1 MPARKKSTPGPKPY
15 FYVYVMAYASAEV
28 KKRLESGE
36 PAQTGDLEADL
47 AHLATAEYKAAQAVY
62 RAGSNAYTNPPAHET
77 LIRVAHQT
85 TAAATSNHYLRR
97 LGLER
102 LLPALTA

>member
-47 AHLATAEYKAAQAVY
+47 VHMSTSEYKAAQAFY
-62 RAGSNAYTNPPAHET
+62 RAVRKAMTNPLAYEA
-77 LIRVAHQT
+77 LIQAGQQTVADVTIKH
-85 TAAATSNHYLRR
+85 
-97 LGLER
+97 
-102 LLPALTA
+102 